1 MTLFRPQ
8 CSRYERHFAIGVPK
22 RNRRPDAAPLRHS
35 DSLGS
40 ERSILYSKRRA
51 EVCIVEPVR
60 NRPITSAPHHWLK
73 VASVPMTVLVFGHRN
88 PDTDAICSAIAYA
101 DLLQQTTRPE
111 AIAASCGTPNK
122 RTEYLLRRAKVAPPR
137 LVMDVRPEVE
147 DVCQR
152 NVTTA
157 SYGDVFYEVYQRMKE
172 HDLRAI
178 PVIDDQRKVIG
189 VLSLLQLM
197 DLIFRDDRDPLKTR
211 TVRTSLS
218 KICEIIGGTFQHS
231 IEPAQHDELLV
242 MVGAMSAG
250 GFTERMQRFPA
261 ERLLVVSGDRP
272 TIQLPAI
279 EHGVRALV
287 VTGGYSLSSGLVQ
300 LAQARNVAVIQS
312 PFDTATTTMRIKS
325 AQFID
330 SAVDKTYI
338 SLYAKQPVDEARA
351 IVENSNEPIFPVVN
365 DSGTL
370 VGVLS
375 KSDLVNPPKPR
386 LILVD
391 HNELSQAV
399 NGADEADIIEV
410 LDHHRLGGGLKSTQP
425 IRFINEPVG
434 STCTLVARQFR
445 AWGIMPKPGIA
456 LCMAAGIISDTLF
469 LRSPTTT
476 DVDRDILKWLRGFVE
491 IDLEEYAKEFFEIG
505 SALRTCTAEEVV
517 REDCKE
523 FVEHGIRFSISQIE
537 EIGFDLFWDRKDDLR
552 TALEAMAES
561 CKLEFSALLVTDVVS
576 NGSLLLLSHESEEWD
591 EINYPRLDRN
601 LYQLDN
607 VVSRKK
613 QLLPLIAQLIET
625 SQRH

>member
-1 MTLFRPQ
+1 M
-8 CSRYERHFAIGVPK
+8 S
-22 RNRRPDAAPLRHS
+22 
-35 DSLGS
+35 
-40 ERSILYSKRRA
+40 
-51 EVCIVEPVR
+51 
-60 NRPITSAPHHWLK
+60 
-73 VASVPMTVLVFGHRN
+73 VLVFGHRN

-111 AIAASCGTPNK
+111 AVAACCGTPNK
-122 RTEYLLRRAKVAPPR
+122 RTEYVLKCAKVPAPR
-137 LVMDVRPEVE
+137 IVMDVRPEVE

-152 NVTTA
+152 AVTTA
-157 SYGDVFYEVYQRMKE
+157 KYGDVFYEVYQRMKDQE
-172 HDLRAI
+172 LRAI
-178 PVIDDQRKVIG
+178 PIVDDSNRVVGI
-189 VLSLLQLM
+189 LSLLQLM
-197 DLIFRDDRDPLKTR
+197 DLIFQDDNDPLKTR
-211 TVRTSLS
+211 TVRSNLL
-218 KICEIIGGTFQHS
+218 KICEVLGGQFQHS
-231 IEPAQHDELLV
+231 IDPTQHDELLV

-261 ERLLVVSGDRP
+261 ARLIVVSGDRP

-312 PFDTATTTMRIKS
+312 PYDTATTTMRIKS
-325 AQFID
+325 SQFID
-330 SAVDKTYI
+330 SAIDRHFL
-338 SLYAKQPVDEARA
+338 SLSAKQPVDEARLV
-351 IVENSNEPIFPVVN
+351 VEKSNEPIFPVVN
-365 DSGTL
+365 DSGIL

-375 KSDLVNPPKPR
+375 KSDLVNPPKPK

-399 NGADEADIIEV
+399 NGAEEAEILEV

-445 AWGIMPKPGIA
+445 AAGVIPRPGIA
-456 LCMAAGIISDTLF
+456 LCMASGIISDTLH

-476 DVDRDILKWLRGFVE
+476 EFDKDILSWLQSFVQV
-491 IDLEEYAKEFFEIG
+491 DLDEYTKEFFEIG
-505 SALRTCTAEEVV
+505 SALRTCTPFEVV

-523 FVEHGIRFSISQIE
+523 FTEQGQRFSISQIE
-537 EIGFDLFWDRKDDLR
+537 EIGFDLFWDRKNELR
-552 TALEAMAES
+552 TALEELAKDQ
-561 CKLEFSALLVTDVVS
+561 KLDFSALLVTDVVS
-576 NGSLLLLSHESEEWD
+576 NGSLLLLSHESEEWE

-613 QLLPLIAQLIET
+613 QLLPLIAQLID
-625 SQRH
+625 SAKNR